1 MDLNTYKYEI
11 YKDAKEKEDKKNEA
25 KNVAKSVAGGAL
37 ATGAGAAAYNEYGK
51 GEITG
56 TRTGYHGTDKKNV
69 AGIKEKGILPTKS
82 APGKSITK
90 DVLYNNKD
98 FKSKINDA
106 DSKAYVARKK
116 FISKGVQKSRYI
128 NGLTDD
134 KKGAIIKTK
143 MPYSEYL
150 KRRRENPETRG
161 FDSRKDYVDSMIK
174 GEEARLPKGETLSKF
189 NKAKLRSTFHYNN
202 IMMDKGS
209 DTLEGVV
216 DSKYIVGG
224 KGYKNRALK
233 NFKDHVKNNPKV
245 FAKGVGK
252 AGLIGA
258 AGIGGIKMISDSN
271 KKMKEKTAY
280 EILDEALEKI
290 AAEKKDEKKDLQ
302 KDNVKQLG
310 KSYVG
315 GAAAIGAG
323 VAAHNEYGK
332 GEVTGTRTGYHVTD
346 KKNVQSIKEKGI
358 LPTKDAPGKSITKN
372 INQNPIYDKNRSD
385 FDNKTYV
392 ARKKSTAKN
401 VGLARQQQ
409 FLADGESEILK
420 TKMPYSEYKKKKRV
434 NPEIAPYKNKNNYAN
449 KKLEEL
455 QNHPFLGGLY
465 KNMGDTQEKAVK
477 KQFKNAYKQ
486 LDKGTDTL
494 EGAIKSKYIVG
505 GKGYKKSDA
514 IKNFTRHVKENPG
527 VFAKGVGKAGL
538 IGAAG
543 IGGAKAYIDAT
554 KKTRQNNKKIQELS
568 KKANEILYG
577 GE

>member
-1 MDLNTYKYEI
+1 
-11 YKDAKEKEDKKNEA
+11 
-25 KNVAKSVAGGAL
+25 
-37 ATGAGAAAYNEYGK
+37 
-51 GEITG
+51 
-56 TRTGYHGTDKKNV
+56 
-69 AGIKEKGILPTKS
+69 
-82 APGKSITK
+82 
-90 DVLYNNKD
+90 
-98 FKSKINDA
+98 
-106 DSKAYVARKK
+106 
-116 FISKGVQKSRYI
+116 
-128 NGLTDD
+128 
-134 KKGAIIKTK
+134 
-143 MPYSEYL
+143 
-150 KRRRENPETRG
+150 
-161 FDSRKDYVDSMIK
+161 
-174 GEEARLPKGETLSKF
+174 
-189 NKAKLRSTFHYNN
+189 
-202 IMMDKGS
+202 
-209 DTLEGVV
+209 
-216 DSKYIVGG
+216 
-224 KGYKNRALK
+224 
-233 NFKDHVKNNPKV
+233 
-245 FAKGVGK
+245 
-252 AGLIGA
+252 
-258 AGIGGIKMISDSN
+258 MISDSN

-332 GEVTGTRTGYHVTD
+332 GEVTGTRTGYHVTV

-543 IGGAKAYIDAT
+543 IGGAKAYIDAA
-554 KKTRQNNKKIQELS
+554 KKTRQNNKKIQDLN